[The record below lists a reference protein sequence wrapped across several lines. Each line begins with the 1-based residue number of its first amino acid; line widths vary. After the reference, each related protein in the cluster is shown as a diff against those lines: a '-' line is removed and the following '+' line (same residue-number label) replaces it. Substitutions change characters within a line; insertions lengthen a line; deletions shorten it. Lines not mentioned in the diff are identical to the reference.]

1 MNLPSYALLTGESGN
16 PRKQTIVLGHGGYR
30 ADTPKT
36 RKMIR
41 LRVLARVFL
50 NCYFHNQ

>member
-41 LRVLARVFL
+41 LRVLFGVFFEL
-50 NCYFHNQ
+50 LFPQK